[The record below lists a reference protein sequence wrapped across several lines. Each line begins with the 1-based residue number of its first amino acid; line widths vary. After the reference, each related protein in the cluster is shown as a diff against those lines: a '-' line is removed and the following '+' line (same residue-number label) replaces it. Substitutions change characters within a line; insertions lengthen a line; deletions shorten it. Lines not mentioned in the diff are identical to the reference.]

1 MYSLIRLDKNTHTHV
16 SEFASD
22 LRHIF
27 GNCLL
32 FNALAGDSFRPV
44 AQSMANTSEDLMHL
58 LIQQH
63 SAKPIY
69 PKLLYCWK
77 MCLQIIDKAL
87 ELKNLDD
94 GYPTIHYFLHPVSFF
109 FGGGFPP
116 EYFEKVQTPMD
127 FGTIT
132 SKLMDGTY
140 QSVDS
145 FVLDCRLVTTNCK
158 AFYMG
163 KPEGAVFVG
172 QAMRLE
178 EFLSQHIEVIGR
190 YDSSQQGSVAKSSVP
205 NPPVVDLVKPRKDFL
220 TSLIAFLR
228 DLTYTDSTTKVWSP
242 LSVVRCGKYLCY
254 YYY

>member
-1 MYSLIRLDKNTHTHV
+1 MSLTFVYHQMIRLDKNTLTQV

-22 LRHIF
+22 LRQIF

-44 AQSMANTSEDLMHL
+44 AQSMANASEELMHL

-63 SAKPIY
+63 SATSIY

-87 ELKNLDD
+87 ELKNPDD

-116 EYFEKVQTPMD
+116 EYFEKVKTPMD

-132 SKLMDGTY
+132 SKLMNGTY
-140 QSVDS
+140 QRVDT
-145 FVLDCRLVTTNCK
+145 FVSDCRLVTANCK

-163 KPEGAVFVG
+163 KPEGAVFVD

-178 EFLSQHIEVIGR
+178 EFLSQHIEVIER
-190 YDSSQQGSVAKSSVP
+190 YDSSQQGSAAKLFVL
-205 NPPVVDLVKPRKDFL
+205 NPPVADLIKPRKDFM
-220 TSLIAFLR
+220 TSLIAYLR
-228 DLTYTDSTTKVWSP
+228 DLTYTDSTTKV
-242 LSVVRCGKYLCY
+242 
-254 YYY
+254 